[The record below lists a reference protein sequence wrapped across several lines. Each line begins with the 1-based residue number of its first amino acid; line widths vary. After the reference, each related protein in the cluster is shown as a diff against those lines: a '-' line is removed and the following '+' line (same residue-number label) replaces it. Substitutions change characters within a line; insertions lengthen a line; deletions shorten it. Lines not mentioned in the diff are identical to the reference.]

1 MTVSQFFY
9 FLGVGAGLSMDAF
22 AISIANCTTFK
33 NQLNKKI
40 IWSMPLTFAF
50 FQFLMPVIGFYVG
63 SLFVGFLSNVADYL
77 TAAVFLILAL
87 KIAIDNVKDCKKT
100 PDGKVVCENKPKKFT
115 FWFLII
121 QAVATS
127 IDALLIG
134 VTFATINL
142 PHPFFACL
150 IIGIV
155 TFSICLVGVLLGKA
169 IGKALETKAKW
180 AGAIILFALF
190 IKNLVTAII

>member
-40 IWSMPLTFAF
+40 IWSMPLSFAF

-87 KIAIDNVKDCKKT
+87 KIAIDNVKDVERLNYLNLDIDILDAEAMKR
-100 PDGKVVCENKPKKFT
+100 ENKDEFT
-115 FWFLII
+115 RYIF
-121 QAVATS
+121 
-127 IDALLIG
+127 
-134 VTFATINL
+134 N
-142 PHPFFACL
+142 
-150 IIGIV
+150 
-155 TFSICLVGVLLGKA
+155 
-169 IGKALETKAKW
+169 TKYYN
-180 AGAIILFALF
+180 IFVS
-190 IKNLVTAII
+190 N